1 MQKQKERIW
10 LRKENQQLKME
21 NDTLKQTALIN
32 QKYHPSV
39 QYTETTLEK
48 SSKKVLIIQPEITR
62 RCGRPMGVAAG
73 GKDSKEGEGVVV

>member
-1 MQKQKERIW
+1 
-10 LRKENQQLKME
+10 ME

-62 RCGRPMGVAAG
+62 RCGRQMGVPAG
-73 GKDSKEGEGVVV
+73 DISWKDVEGVLLAEVKSSA